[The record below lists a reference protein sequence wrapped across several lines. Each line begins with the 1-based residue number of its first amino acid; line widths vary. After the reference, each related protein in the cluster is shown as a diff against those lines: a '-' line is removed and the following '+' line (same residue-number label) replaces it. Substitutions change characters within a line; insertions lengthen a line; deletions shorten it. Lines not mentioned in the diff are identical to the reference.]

1 MSFNR
6 LHFKLATVFL
16 TRLPVKIQH
25 DVDDDALNHASG
37 YFPLVGLLLAVL
49 LSVAYTLLSFI
60 FPAELAVLLLIALS
74 LLITGAFHEDGFADV
89 WDGFGG
95 GWTQAQKLEIMKD
108 SRLGTYGA
116 SALVILLLAK
126 YISLYLLAFNFWQV
140 LVALVLGHV
149 LSRAFATGIIG
160 QLPYVQADSESKVK
174 PIAKSLP
181 SDSGYLLW
189 VTSLAVLA
197 VVWLLTPLSVSLLL
211 GACAVLYAVQLLCKY
226 WFKQQLQGYTGDC
239 LGAAQQ
245 LMELSV
251 YFYLV
256 AMLA

>member
-1 MSFNR
+1 MSFSR

-16 TRLPVKIQH
+16 TRLPVKIQQE
-25 DVDDDALNHASG
+25 VDDNALNYASG
-37 YFPLVGLLLAVL
+37 YFPLVGLLIALL
-49 LSVAYTLLSFI
+49 LSVAYVVLSLL
-60 FPAELAVLLLIALS
+60 FPPELAVLLLVALS

-126 YISLYLLAFNFWQV
+126 YISLYLLAFNVWQV
-140 LVALVLGHV
+140 LLALVLGHV
-149 LSRAFATGIIG
+149 LSRAFATGLIG

-189 VTSLAVLA
+189 LTSFVVL
-197 VVWLLTPLSVSLLL
+197 VLVWLLTPLSVTFLL
-211 GACAVLYAVQLLCKY
+211 GLCVLLYVVQLVCKA
-226 WFKQQLQGYTGDC
+226 WFKRQLDGYTGDC